1 MSRTSTGVPRLA
13 VIVVLSALTLAACDS
28 GPSSRTRNP
37 VGPGAG
43 AGPGAGMGGMG
54 PGMGGMQGMV
64 ASEFDYLAK
73 MIPHH
78 DEAIETANILLRVSG
93 RQEMRDFAV
102 TIIETQTAEVV
113 QMKAWLAAWYPGR
126 DTAVRYE
133 PMMREL
139 TALSGD
145 ALDQMFLED
154 MIPHHMM
161 AVMMSQQ
168 LINARL
174 AVHAEVN
181 PFAANIRDT
190 QHREIQ
196 MMAAWL
202 REWFGVTPPH
212 GGGH

>member
-1 MSRTSTGVPRLA
+1 MSRTSTAVPRLA
-13 VIVVLSALTLAACDS
+13 AIVVLSALTLAACDS
-28 GPSSRTRNP
+28 GPSSRTGNP

-64 ASEFDYLAK
+64 ASEFDYLVN

-102 TIIETQTAEVV
+102 RIIETQTAEVV

-139 TALSGD
+139 SALSGD
-145 ALDQMFLED
+145 ALDQVFLED

-168 LINARL
+168 LLNARL
-174 AVHAEVN
+174 VVHPEVA
-181 PFAANIRDT
+181 PFAARIRDA

-202 REWFGVTPPH
+202 REWFG
-212 GGGH
+212 